1 MNISDYVEK
10 ARSTAIYPKEA
21 RFYYPALGLAGELG
35 EIIDK
40 LTLLPKEV
48 PSHKEAVIKEAG
60 DLLWYVVNT
69 AIDAGVP
76 VLNFTGHNPH
86 NFTDLGLFQHPSKD
100 TRSPLIKLSIHV
112 GRIAEIAKKMIRD
125 DRLRVDAF
133 QPIDDKLTSEKQAIV
148 HDSLEEIVRCLCSIA
163 KEWSINMDDVAQ
175 ANIDKLFSRK
185 KRGVL
190 QGEGDNR

>member
-21 RFYYPALGLAGELG
+21 SFYYPALGLAGEIG
-35 EIIDK
+35 ELIEK
-40 LTLLPKEV
+40 LTRLPKDV
-48 PSHKEAVIKEAG
+48 PVFKEAVTKEAG

-69 AIDAGVP
+69 AADARIP
-76 VLNFTGHNPH
+76 ALDFTLRANNFTE
-86 NFTDLGLFQHPSKD
+86 LGVLLFSKD
-100 TRSPLIKLSIHV
+100 HRSPLIKLPIYA
-112 GRIAEIAKKMIRD
+112 GWIAEIAKKMLRD
-125 DRLRVDAF
+125 SNGE
-133 QPIDDKLTSEKQAIV
+133 LTSEKQDVV
-148 HDSLEEIVRCLCSIA
+148 HNSLAEITRCLFQIT

-185 KRGVL
+185 ERGVL